1 MIEYVLKFYRNKCVL
16 LNMYGVYV
24 FIFFNLLMFEFKVFK
39 DEIKILIII
48 MSVKRVIVMY
58 MVIL

>member
-1 MIEYVLKFYRNKCVL
+1 MIDYVLKFYRNKCVL

>member
-48 MSVKRVIVMY
+48 MSVKMVIVM
-58 MVIL
+58 

>member
-16 LNMYGVYV
+16 LNMYGV

>member
-1 MIEYVLKFYRNKCVL
+1 MIECVLKFYRNKCVL
-16 LNMYGVYV
+16 LNMYDV

-48 MSVKRVIVMY
+48 MSVKRVIVM
-58 MVIL
+58 